1 MHDDGR
7 APIAPALAGSRRAV
21 AGGPASPPDLESAA
35 QALVRA
41 ASAAGLTVAT
51 AESLTAGMVASTIAG
66 VPGASAV
73 LRGGLVVYATELKSL
88 LAGVPEE
95 TLDAHGAVSAET
107 AAALAE
113 GAARRCGADLGVG
126 LTGVAGP
133 DLQEG
138 KPAGTV
144 FVATSRRGEGAG
156 VARLALG
163 GDRAQ
168 IRAAATLAGLEM
180 LRSAVMGE

>member
-1 MHDDGR
+1 
-7 APIAPALAGSRRAV
+7 
-21 AGGPASPPDLESAA
+21 
-35 QALVRA
+35 
-41 ASAAGLTVAT
+41 
-51 AESLTAGMVASTIAG
+51 MVASTIAG